1 MHCNSIS
8 AKSSTSTMATT
19 TNSASF
25 GDSTAGALAIMFN
38 PRGFETK
45 SMEQAETIVGAA
57 AAGDKDDDDGI
68 ETGFS
73 VTFGNEKDEIDD
85 ENANALIAVSS
96 GNDGEVHSSE
106 SDNEDENGGGASEAI
121 FRYDLDAVSAAAA
134 AARQALK
141 DKLLAPAE
149 SSNPASTQSRLS
161 HYLAPP
167 ATALQSACA
176 TVAATDADRHASSWF
191 AGGVASVRP
200 TAARQSLEATAET
213 CHALAMAAT
222 AVQDAVVSGEQAGT
236 IAGSDAAT
244 TTTPAASSSEDTA
257 DLVALQRSTAVAS
270 AAQQACWVAA
280 DAVEQLHAVA
290 SLGDGACTPVG
301 VSAYDNGNWLAS
313 KAGAMAAL
321 ELREALNDAMTLS
334 EEAKKLELDV
344 GRALRDAQEAA
355 AAETGGFPGVQ
366 REQQKEQAQP
376 SASAAARASGRASLD
391 RPGAAANLATRM
403 CRAHHRLTRAL
414 GAVESE
420 ALKTTSPLGGMA
432 RALGSAEAVVRP
444 SLEAVLA
451 AADGGWALR
460 PFGNLAAQEKTGASA
475 VGATKSDAAPF
486 EWRWV
491 AAGGSEGGSLG
502 LQPTDDVRRCAVC

>member
-1 MHCNSIS
+1 
-8 AKSSTSTMATT
+8 
-19 TNSASF
+19 
-25 GDSTAGALAIMFN
+25 
-38 PRGFETK
+38 
-45 SMEQAETIVGAA
+45 
-57 AAGDKDDDDGI
+57 
-68 ETGFS
+68 
-73 VTFGNEKDEIDD
+73 
-85 ENANALIAVSS
+85 
-96 GNDGEVHSSE
+96 
-106 SDNEDENGGGASEAI
+106 
-121 FRYDLDAVSAAAA
+121 
-134 AARQALK
+134 
-141 DKLLAPAE
+141 
-149 SSNPASTQSRLS
+149 
-161 HYLAPP
+161 LAPP
-167 ATALQSACA
+167 ATALQFACA

-191 AGGVASVRP
+191 TGGVTSVRP

-213 CHALAMAAT
+213 CHALVMAAT
-222 AVQDAVVSGEQAGT
+222 AVQDAVSSSKQAGT
-236 IAGSDAAT
+236 SAGGAITAT
-244 TTTPAASSSEDTA
+244 TAPFSEDAA
-257 DLVALQRSTAVAS
+257 DLVALQRSMAAVS

-321 ELREALNDAMTLS
+321 ELREALNDATTLS
-334 EEAKKLELDV
+334 EEAKKLELEV

-376 SASAAARASGRASLD
+376 SASAAARASGRVSLD

-403 CRAHHRLTRAL
+403 CRAHHRLSQAL

-420 ALKTTSPLGGMA
+420 VSRANSPLGGMA
-432 RALGSAEAVVRP
+432 RALGSAEEVVRP

-460 PFGNLAAQEKTGASA
+460 PFGNFAAQEKTGASA

-491 AAGGSEGGSLG
+491 AAGGRESGNLG
-502 LQPTDDVRRCAVC
+502 PQPTDDVRRCAAY